1 MRRFLS
7 WVAVI
12 AVGTSLPAEEFQPA
26 ANTPQISLE
35 VRFAS
40 VPSSSW
46 QKLGLKPT
54 AIVPPQAEEA
64 PVTLDRAEI
73 EPGKQA
79 IQLVSAIAVTES
91 RPPVSYQ
98 IMPPEQTTQL
108 MKVAQGDRR
117 SNILQSPKVTVFS
130 GQTAQVHSTTKRPF
144 VVENN
149 HVSDEGVFGIDINTV
164 EIEDGAIL
172 IARADICEDGSIDLA
187 LMFDAIQISGVSTSQ
202 VGQSTVQVPENQS
215 CKIQLA
221 SHLQNG
227 ETLAIWCDKL
237 NTTKERKRTVRKWY
251 GTSWTAVAREST
263 PLLLMVT
270 PRVIEAEDVVEPE
283 SK

>member
-7 WVAVI
+7 WVVVI
-12 AVGTSLPAEEFQPA
+12 AVGTSLLAEEFQPA
-26 ANTPQISLE
+26 ADTPQISLE

-40 VPSSSW
+40 VPTSSW

-54 AIVPPQAEEA
+54 AVVPPQAEDTA
-64 PVTLDRAEI
+64 VALDRAEI
-73 EPGKQA
+73 ETGKQA

-98 IMPPEQTTQL
+98 ILSPEQATQL
-108 MKVAQGDRR
+108 VQVAQGDRKA
-117 SNILQSPKVTVFS
+117 NIANAPKVTVFS
-130 GQTAQVHSTTKRPF
+130 GQTAQVRSTSKRPF

-149 HVSDEGVFGIDINTV
+149 HVSDEGVVGIDINTV
-164 EIEDGAIL
+164 EIEEGTIL
-172 IARADICEDGSIDLA
+172 IARADMCEDGSVDLA

-202 VGQSTVQVPENQS
+202 VGQSTVQVPETQS

-221 SHLQNG
+221 SHIKYG

-270 PRVIEAEDVVEPE
+270 PRVIEADDVALPVA
-283 SK
+283 K